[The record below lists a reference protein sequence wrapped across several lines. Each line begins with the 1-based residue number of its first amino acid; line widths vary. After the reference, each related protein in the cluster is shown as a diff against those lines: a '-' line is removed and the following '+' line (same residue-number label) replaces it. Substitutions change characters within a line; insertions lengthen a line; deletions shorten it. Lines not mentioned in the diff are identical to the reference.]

1 MLGELIMHDLAQ
13 MDRRTLMQR
22 VALLIGAAAVPADAL
37 AVVAKSKGKRF
48 LTPAQYTLLT
58 AVADTIIPV
67 TDTPGAVA
75 VGVPRLLDGMLA
87 NWASAQRR
95 VQLTGALTEID
106 ALAMARD
113 NKGFAALA
121 PERRKALLVDHD
133 IAALKPGPPR
143 KEKLNAF
150 AAMVAGPPVAN
161 PGFLKLKDLTI
172 ALYYSSEIALTK
184 ELIYEHVPGQWVPS
198 MKITP
203 ETRPFA
209 GVGGPF

>member
-13 MDRRTLMQR
+13 MDRRMLMQR
-22 VALLIGAAAVPADAL
+22 VALLIGAAALPVDAF
-37 AVVAKSKGKRF
+37 AVVAKGKGKRF
-48 LTPAQYTLLT
+48 LSPAQYALLT

-75 VGVPRLLDGMLA
+75 TGVPRQIDGMLA
-87 NWASAQRR
+87 HWASANTRTM
-95 VQLTGALTEID
+95 LTGALAEIN
-106 ALAMARD
+106 ALAMASD
-113 NKGFAALA
+113 KKQFAALS
-121 PERRKALLVDHD
+121 PERRKALLVEHD

-161 PGFLKLKDLTI
+161 PGFLKLKDLIIT
-172 ALYYSSEIALTK
+172 LYYSSETALTK

-198 MKITP
+198 MKVTP

>member
-1 MLGELIMHDLAQ
+1 MLGELIMHDLANLN
-13 MDRRTLMQR
+13 RRTLMTQI
-22 VALLIGAAAVPADAL
+22 ALLIGATAIPADAF
-37 AVVAKSKGKRF
+37 AAIAKRGTKRF
-48 LTPAQYTLLT
+48 LSPAQFSLLT

-87 NWASAQRR
+87 NWASAKSRAL
-95 VQLTGALTEID
+95 LTGALTEIE
-106 ALAMARD
+106 ALAMSND
-113 NKGFAALA
+113 EMDFAALS
-121 PERRKALLVDHD
+121 PDRRKALLVEHD
-133 IAALKPGPPR
+133 KAALKPGPPR
-143 KEKLNAF
+143 TEKLSGL
-150 AAMVAGPPVAN
+150 AAMTAPPPVAN
-161 PGFLKLKDLTI
+161 PGYFKLKDLTI
-172 ALYYSSEIALTK
+172 ALYYASEVALTK

>member
-1 MLGELIMHDLAQ
+1 MHDLANLN
-13 MDRRTLMQR
+13 RRTLMTQI
-22 VALLIGAAAVPADAL
+22 ALLIGATAIPADAF
-37 AVVAKSKGKRF
+37 AAIAKRGTKRF
-48 LTPAQYTLLT
+48 LSPAQFSLLT

-87 NWASAQRR
+87 NWASAKSRAL
-95 VQLTGALTEID
+95 LTGALTEIE
-106 ALAMARD
+106 ALAMSND
-113 NKGFAALA
+113 EMDFAALS
-121 PERRKALLVDHD
+121 PDRRKALLVEHD
-133 IAALKPGPPR
+133 KAALKPGPPR
-143 KEKLNAF
+143 TEKLSGL
-150 AAMVAGPPVAN
+150 AAMTAPPPVAN
-161 PGFLKLKDLTI
+161 PGYFKLKDLTI
-172 ALYYSSEIALTK
+172 ALYYASEVALTK